1 LKPEK
6 IGEAKLILTRVVSK
20 SHSGPIPSAEELE
33 HLESVKPGLADRV
46 VTMAEKE
53 QNNRHN
59 TTDTLINK
67 EFSLRNKGQNLA
79 IMALTLLLI
88 TVGYIAYLGDTK
100 SAALLGGGTIAA
112 VVSIFI
118 TGRLFDSSGN
128 SNEEPVSE
136 KPQPRNNNQK
146 SLPKNNKPKRR

>member
-1 LKPEK
+1 
-6 IGEAKLILTRVVSK
+6 LIFTRVVSK

-33 HLESVKPGLADRV
+33 HLESVQSGLADRV
-46 VTMAEKE
+46 VAMAEKE

-59 TTDTLINK
+59 TTDTLIDK

-79 IMALTLLLI
+79 ILALTLLLL
-88 TVGYIAYLGDTK
+88 TVGFIAFLGDTK
-100 SAALLGGGTIAA
+100 SAAMLGGGTIVA

-118 TGRLFDSSGN
+118 TGRWFDSSGS

-136 KPQPRNNNQK
+136 KPQPKNNNQK
-146 SLPKNNKPKRR
+146 SLPKSNKPKRR

>member
-1 LKPEK
+1 M
-6 IGEAKLILTRVVSK
+6 ILTRVVSK

-33 HLESVKPGLADRV
+33 HLDHVIPGAADRV
-46 VTMAEKE
+46 FTMAEKE
-53 QNNRHN
+53 QNHRHN
-59 TTDTLINK
+59 TTDVLIDK

-79 IMALTLLLI
+79 IMALTLLLA

-100 SAALLGGGTIAA
+100 SAAMLGAGTIVA

-118 TGRLFDSSGN
+118 TGRWFDSSGS

-136 KPQPRNNNQK
+136 KPQARNNNQK
-146 SLPKNNKPKRR
+146 NLPKSNKAKRR

>member
-1 LKPEK
+1 LKPEAAVK
-6 IGEAKLILTRVVSK
+6 ARLILTRVVSK

-33 HLESVKPGLADRV
+33 HLERVTPGLADRV

-59 TTDTLINK
+59 TTDVLISK

-79 IMALTLLLI
+79 IMALALLLV

-100 SAALLGGGTIAA
+100 SAALLGAGTIVA
-112 VVSIFI
+112 VVSMFI
-118 TGRLFDSSGN
+118 TGRWFDSSGS

-146 SLPKNNKPKRR
+146 SLPKNNKSKRR